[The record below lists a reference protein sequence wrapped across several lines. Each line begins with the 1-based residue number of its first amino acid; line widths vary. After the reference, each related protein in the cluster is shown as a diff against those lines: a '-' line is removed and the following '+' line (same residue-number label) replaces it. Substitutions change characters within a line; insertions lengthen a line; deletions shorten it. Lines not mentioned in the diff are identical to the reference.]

1 MDKFFK
7 VIAFLWFFISGYI
20 SIYSI
25 LGAAQKH
32 ELGIFM
38 SYLVFQWLIALS
50 LYFLGDFVRR
60 VKKSEERMKR
70 IIKKRKKFDER
81 IENIIKRRGNV

>member
-1 MDKFFK
+1 MDKFLK

-25 LGAAQKH
+25 WGVAEKH

-60 VKKSEERMKR
+60 VKKTEERMER

-81 IENIIKRRGNV
+81 IENIINRRGNL